1 MSRTCGYIPEKIAG
15 QRAPVKAEM
24 DGFAPGLDRRPPSA
38 EWVDKAANSLK
49 VLGRCPLDFEVV
61 LLSKFEWAGKPF

>member
-1 MSRTCGYIPEKIAG
+1 
-15 QRAPVKAEM
+15 M